1 MDLEQLRARLAEL
14 AATMR
19 AIADTTPPEDAGP
32 DWDLSA
38 EDLARFDAAEL
49 EAADIRG
56 RIADAERR
64 LAAIGESEALLQG
77 DDSTP
82 TRNRPGAPNI
92 NRAGDPFDLS
102 TLRMN
107 TTAHDLRARALTAI
121 EASADTDEQW
131 ALDAVARTLRNV
143 RDHGQVASLFLHT
156 GSAAYRS
163 AFLKSLAGQ
172 GHMMDDRERAAMAAA
187 QRAQGIA
194 SGGVGAYAIPFSLD
208 PTVVLTNNGA
218 INPIRQIARK
228 VQITTNTWNGVT
240 SAGATASWDAEAAE
254 VSDDA
259 ITLVQPSIP
268 VYKGQAFVPFS
279 VEIEGDWAGIES
291 DLRMALADAKDRLEA
306 AAHVSGTGSA
316 QPTGIATEL
325 DGTSS
330 EIAPATAETFALAD
344 VYNLQRQLPARYR
357 SMSSWMA
364 ALGTYGKIRQFDTG
378 GGGGLWTTLGDGT
391 PELLLGRPAYE
402 HSEMRD
408 WNDLNAAATADNF
421 LLFIGDWSRYVIVD
435 RVGMTVELVP
445 HLFHT
450 SNNRPSGQRG
460 ILAWWRSGAESIDD
474 NAFRMLSIPTTA

>member
-1 MDLEQLRARLAEL
+1 MMDE
-14 AATMR
+14 
-19 AIADTTPPEDAGP
+19 
-32 DWDLSA
+32 
-38 EDLARFDAAEL
+38 
-49 EAADIRG
+49 
-56 RIADAERR
+56 AERQ
-64 LAAIGESEALLQG
+64 AMES
-77 DDSTP
+77 
-82 TRNRPGAPNI
+82 
-92 NRAGDPFDLS
+92 
-102 TLRMN
+102 
-107 TTAHDLRARALTAI
+107 
-121 EASADTDEQW
+121 
-131 ALDAVARTLRNV
+131 
-143 RDHGQVASLFLHT
+143 
-156 GSAAYRS
+156 
-163 AFLKSLAGQ
+163 
-172 GHMMDDRERAAMAAA
+172 A

-194 SGGVGAYAIPFSLD
+194 SGGVGAYAIPFTLD
-208 PTVVLTNNGA
+208 PTVVLTNNGT
-218 INPIRQIARK
+218 INPIRQVARK
-228 VQITTNTWNGVT
+228 VQITTNSWQGVT

-259 ITLVQPSIP
+259 ITLVQPAIP

-279 VEIEGDWAGIES
+279 VEIGGDWPGIES
-291 DLRMALADAKDRLEA
+291 DLRMALSDAKDRLEST
-306 AAHVSGTGSA
+306 AHVSGSGSA

-330 EIAPATAETFALAD
+330 EIAPATAETFAIAD
-344 VYNLQRQLPARYR
+344 VYNLQRVLPARYR
-357 SMSSWMA
+357 PTAAWMA

-378 GGGGLWTTLGDGT
+378 GGGGLWTQLGDGT
-391 PELLLGRPAYE
+391 PEQLLGKPAYE